1 MNSMSHPPDRPAAA
15 GSAAESAPGLLAEST
30 RVEAFSDG
38 VFAIAIT
45 LLVLDLKAPVTRGAV
60 LRDLLVQWPAY
71 VAYLASFGYIGVIW
85 VNHHYLFTRIAR
97 VNGALLWRNLALLLA
112 MSVLPF
118 PTAVVASAF
127 QYGDLNDERTAVV
140 FYALVA
146 GAAAVTWLVLF
157 HLLSRAPYLLQDE
170 ADAALFATERR
181 RAVFGIT
188 LYALSAA
195 TALWSPVTGLVVA
208 CILPVFYGMTSTGW
222 RFFSSAAPSGP
233 VGGRDPALPHGSAG
247 PTGLRRPCGP
257 GLLRAGPGSPG
268 ESASARPDDVAT
280 SYRLLPVA
288 APTRPNRSSACS
300 GESAR

>member
-1 MNSMSHPPDRPAAA
+1 MFHVMNNMPHPADKAAA
-15 GSAAESAPGLLAEST
+15 ARSAAGPVPGLLAEST

-45 LLVLDLKAPVTRGAV
+45 LLVLDLKAPVSRGAV
-60 LRDLLVQWPAY
+60 LHDLLVQWPAY

-127 QYGDLNDERTAVV
+127 QYGDVNDERTAIV
-140 FYALVA
+140 FYTLVA
-146 GAAAVTWLVLF
+146 GAAAVSWLVLF
-157 HLLSRAPYLLQDE
+157 HFLSRAAYLLQDE
-170 ADAALFATERR
+170 AHTAFFAAERR

-188 LYALSAA
+188 LYALSA
-195 TALWSPVTGLVVA
+195 LVVVWSPVAALVIA

-222 RFFSSAAPSGP
+222 RFPGSAPPSAP
-233 VGGRDPALPHGSAG
+233 VGGP
-247 PTGLRRPCGP
+247 
-257 GLLRAGPGSPG
+257 
-268 ESASARPDDVAT
+268 
-280 SYRLLPVA
+280 
-288 APTRPNRSSACS
+288 
-300 GESAR
+300 

>member
-1 MNSMSHPPDRPAAA
+1 MFHVMNNMPHPADKAVAARSAA
-15 GSAAESAPGLLAEST
+15 GPGPGLLADSM

-60 LRDLLVQWPAY
+60 LHDLLVQWPAY
-71 VAYLASFGYIGVIW
+71 AAYLASFGYIGVIW

-127 QYGDLNDERTAVV
+127 QYGDINDERTAVV

-157 HLLSRAPYLLQDE
+157 HFLSRAPYLLEDE
-170 ADAALFATERR
+170 AHTAFFAAERR
-181 RAVFGIT
+181 RAAFGIT
-188 LYALSAA
+188 LYALSAVVA
-195 TALWSPVTGLVVA
+195 VWSPVTGLVVA
-208 CILPVFYGMTSTGW
+208 CLLPVFYGMTSTGW
-222 RFFSSAAPSGP
+222 RFFGSAARSAP
-233 VGGRDPALPHGSAG
+233 VGGP
-247 PTGLRRPCGP
+247 
-257 GLLRAGPGSPG
+257 
-268 ESASARPDDVAT
+268 
-280 SYRLLPVA
+280 
-288 APTRPNRSSACS
+288 
-300 GESAR
+300 

>member
-1 MNSMSHPPDRPAAA
+1 MFLCMNSMSQPPDGPTAA
-15 GSAAESAPGLLAEST
+15 GSAAGPVPGSLAEST

-60 LRDLLVQWPAY
+60 LHDLLVQWPAY

-127 QYGDLNDERTAVV
+127 QYGDVNDERTAVV
-140 FYALVA
+140 IYALVA

-157 HLLSRAPYLLQDE
+157 HFLSRAPYLLEDE
-170 ADAALFATERR
+170 AHTAVFAAERR
-181 RAVFGIT
+181 RAVFGVT
-188 LYALSAA
+188 LYALSAVA
-195 TALWSPVTGLVVA
+195 AVWSPVAGLVII
-208 CILPVFYGMTSTGW
+208 CILPVFYGMTSAGW
-222 RFFSSAAPSGP
+222 RFPGSAPPSAP
-233 VGGRDPALPHGSAG
+233 VGGP
-247 PTGLRRPCGP
+247 
-257 GLLRAGPGSPG
+257 
-268 ESASARPDDVAT
+268 
-280 SYRLLPVA
+280 
-288 APTRPNRSSACS
+288 
-300 GESAR
+300 

>member
-1 MNSMSHPPDRPAAA
+1 VPVRV
-15 GSAAESAPGLLAEST
+15 PGPLAEST

-45 LLVLDLKAPVTRGAV
+45 LLVLDLKAPVTRGVV
-60 LRDLLVQWPAY
+60 LHDLLAQWPAY

-127 QYGDLNDERTAVV
+127 QHPDVNDERTAVV

-146 GAAAVTWLVLF
+146 GAAALTWLVLF
-157 HLLSRAPYLLQDE
+157 HFLSRAPYLLEDE
-170 ADAALFATERR
+170 AHTSFFAAERR

-188 LYALSAA
+188 LYALSALA
-195 TALWSPVTGLVVA
+195 ALWYSVAGLVIA
-208 CILPVFYGMTSTGW
+208 CILPVFYGVTSTGR
-222 RFFSSAAPSGP
+222 RFPGSAPPSG
-233 VGGRDPALPHGSAG
+233 
-247 PTGLRRPCGP
+247 C
-257 GLLRAGPGSPG
+257 
-268 ESASARPDDVAT
+268 
-280 SYRLLPVA
+280 
-288 APTRPNRSSACS
+288 
-300 GESAR
+300 